1 MYLLRVSPKEPT
13 ITRAGALTRVQHLA
27 TTDQLTRAPHGRR
40 CALATDDGVWVMDL
54 DDARVVTLIPT
65 ARVVAGM
72 FLPDDD
78 TLVVLTRD
86 GVLCRYALPDGGCT
100 HARVFLG
107 AWAIL
112 SHTSRRVVLA
122 GAANLGDALDTLFH
136 VIALPS
142 FESTDIAAERFT
154 EALRARAPEHE
165 RPTAANTTPWGALSP
180 DGERFAFSFETRTDP
195 PRPWFP
201 GMLDEAGWSHVYSFQ
216 VDDPEGTL
224 TRWAAP
230 LEGWTLCWRDRDTLS
245 GYVPVATGQPPYR
258 TMPFARR
265 RIRRDGVV
273 DTWRPDDTDL
283 LLAPRAFARATDL
296 DDGGILAWISSVG
309 AANATV
315 WEPLRGVTHAVD
327 LLADVA
333 PDALHAEAP
342 VLVDVWP
349 DGGIARALPRRDG
362 HTRITLDGSLCAEVP
377 AGLGPPQFLDVHGD
391 RATLRWTL
399 PDAPW
404 STAWVSRGR

>member
-1 MYLLRVSPKEPT
+1 
-13 ITRAGALTRVQHLA
+13 
-27 TTDQLTRAPHGRR
+27 
-40 CALATDDGVWVMDL
+40 MDL
-54 DDARVVTLIPT
+54 DEARVVTLIPT
-65 ARVVAGM
+65 ARAVAGM

-86 GVLCRYALPDGGCT
+86 GVLSRYALPDGGCT
-100 HARVFLG
+100 HAQMFLG

-112 SHTSRRVVLA
+112 GHAPQRVVLA
-122 GAANLGDALDTLFH
+122 GAANLGDSLDMLFH

-154 EALRARAPEHE
+154 KAMRARASEHE
-165 RPTAANTTPWGALSP
+165 RPTATNPTAWGALSP
-180 DGERFAFSFETRTDP
+180 DGERFAFSFETSTDP

-201 GMLDEAGWSHVYSFQ
+201 GMLDEGGWSHVYSFQ

-224 TRWAAP
+224 TRWAAQ
-230 LEGWTLCWRDRDTLS
+230 LEGWTLDWRDRDTLT

-265 RIRRDGVV
+265 RIRRDGGV

-296 DDGGILAWISSVG
+296 DDGGVLAWISSAR
-309 AANATV
+309 AAHATF
-315 WEPLRGVTHAVD
+315 WEPRRGVTRAVD

-333 PDALHAEAP
+333 PDALHAEAL

-349 DGGIARALPRRDG
+349 DGGIARALPQRDG
-362 HTRITLDGSLCAEVP
+362 RTRITVDGSLRAEAP
-377 AGLGPPQFLDVHGD
+377 GGLGPPQFLDVLGD
-391 RATLRWTL
+391 RASLRWT
-399 PDAPW
+399 PTDAPW
-404 STAWVSRGR
+404 STAWVSRPRLTPEPAAPPAP

>member
-1 MYLLRVSPKEPT
+1 M
-13 ITRAGALTRVQHLA
+13 
-27 TTDQLTRAPHGRR
+27 RAPHGRR
-40 CALATDDGVWVMDL
+40 CALATDGGVWVLDL
-54 DDARVVTLIPT
+54 DEARVVTLIPT
-65 ARVVAGM
+65 ARDVAGM

-86 GVLCRYALPDGGCT
+86 GVLSRYALPDGGCT
-100 HARVFLG
+100 HAQMFLG

-112 SHTSRRVVLA
+112 GHAPQRVVLA
-122 GAANLGDALDTLFH
+122 GAANLGDSLDMLFH

-154 EALRARAPEHE
+154 EAMRARVPEHE
-165 RPTAANTTPWGALSP
+165 RPTATNPTAWGALSP
-180 DGERFAFSFETRTDP
+180 DGERFAFSFEARTD

-201 GMLDEAGWSHVYSFQ
+201 GMLDEGGWSHVYSFQ

-230 LEGWTLCWRDRDTLS
+230 LEGWTLDWRDRDTLS
-245 GYVPVATGQPPYR
+245 GYVSVATGPPPYR

-265 RIRRDGVV
+265 RIRRDGGVV
-273 DTWRPDDTDL
+273 TWRPDDTDR

-296 DDGGILAWISSVG
+296 DDGGILAWITSAR
-309 AANATV
+309 AAHATV
-315 WEPLRGVTHAVD
+315 WDPLRGVTRAVD

-333 PDALHAEAP
+333 PDALHADAP

-349 DGGIARALPRRDG
+349 DGGIARALPLRDG
-362 HTRITLDGSLCAEVP
+362 RTRITLDGALRAEAPASL
-377 AGLGPPQFLDVHGD
+377 GMPQFLDVRGD
-391 RATLRWTL
+391 HATMRWTP

-404 STAWVSRGR
+404 STAWVSRDTSAPRGAGPTRSRARAPP